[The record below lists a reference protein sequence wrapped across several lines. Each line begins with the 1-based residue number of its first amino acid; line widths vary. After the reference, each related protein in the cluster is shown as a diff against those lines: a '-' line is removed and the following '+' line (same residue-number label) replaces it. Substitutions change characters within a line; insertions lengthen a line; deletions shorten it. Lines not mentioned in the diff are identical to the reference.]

1 MLLAYSS
8 WNFES
13 WPCTISLKLQ
23 AITYW
28 CNTTW
33 KNQEESEA
41 FCFELW
47 SLRMPFRKLCLHFL
61 ESENEENKLDWN
73 VQCHTWSWIKSLAL
87 LDLLW
92 CQCQWQSI
100 WGKLLTALCWK
111 SGNTILCKDFLIF
124 RSASNEQCCERV
136 QNALRLFY
144 YKMQQLED
152 QAKDYISLLSNSC
165 WLLSSRIVEIQ
176 VQVLS
181 VQSIPSPI
189 SPKSFKSQI
198 WRSKA
203 KSLGF

>member
-23 AITYW
+23 AITNW

-144 YKMQQLED
+144 YKMQQLGD
-152 QAKDYISLLSNSC
+152 QAKDYISSSVIKFLLTF
-165 WLLSSRIVEIQ
+165 
-176 VQVLS
+176 VQ
-181 VQSIPSPI
+181 QNCKNPSPSPVSPGPV